1 MTAIANWYV
10 DQVATYGWTV
20 CIGVPASGFL
30 TLWLGAWTLVHHAE
44 TRRARRRTPAAPDN
58 QPGTDAD
65 LLWTCRRIDS
75 QWPADPSANRL
86 AAQYLRDQQR
96 KEKP

>member
-1 MTAIANWYV
+1 MTVIANWYV
-10 DQVATYGWTV
+10 DQLATYGWTV

-58 QPGTDAD
+58 QPGTDAV
-65 LLWTCRRIDS
+65 LLLACRYISS
-75 QWPADPSANRL
+75 QPLADPDTSRL
-86 AAQYLRDQQR
+86 ADQYLRNQQR

>member
-1 MTAIANWYV
+1 MSIVANWFI

-58 QPGTDAD
+58 QPGTDIDA
-65 LLWTCRRIDS
+65 LIVCRRIDR
-75 QWPADPSANRL
+75 QPLADPQLSRRAD
-86 AAQYLRDQQR
+86 QYLRNQQR